1 MPVSPRQRA
10 GGAAEQ
16 LALDYLTSRGL
27 RLVERNFRARSGEID
42 LILHDA
48 RELVFVEV
56 RSRSGA
62 AFGGAAASVTQA
74 KQQRIRRAAQVYLQ
88 SRFGQRAWPALRF
101 DVFAFE
107 AGRVLWLRAAF

>member
-16 LALDYLTSRGL
+16 LALDYLTSQGL
-27 RLVERNFRARSGEID
+27 KLVERNFRARSGEID
-42 LILHDA
+42 LILRDA

-56 RSRSGA
+56 RARSSI

-101 DVFAFE
+101 DVLAFE
-107 AGRVLWLRAAF
+107 AGSIHWLRAAF

>member
-27 RLVERNFRARSGEID
+27 EFVERNFRARSGEID
-42 LILHDA
+42 LILRDA
-48 RELVFVEV
+48 HELVFVEV
-56 RSRSGA
+56 RARSGA
-62 AFGGAAASVTQA
+62 AFGGAAASVTSA
-74 KQQRIRRAAQVYLQ
+74 KRQRIRRTAQVYLQ
-88 SRFGQRAWPALRF
+88 SRFGWRAWPALRF
-101 DVFAFE
+101 DVLAIE